1 MSSDDK
7 NPVNRNLLKELRKL
21 RAVCLF
27 TGGAAHDYNNAL
39 TAVMG
44 NISLARLEAGSNREL
59 AELLKDAEKAAGRIK
74 NLTEKIALYARGIRI
89 NKSRSSIGD
98 IVQSALAGFSD
109 VYSGTTEVEIKKDLP
124 DVDVDPELIEEALCC
139 IIENACEASPHSGGK
154 IAITVSREEVRN
166 SAAPGI
172 EGVAEGDY
180 IKIAVRDNG
189 KGFKP
194 EALPRMFEPYFS
206 TKEGS
211 DGIGLALAY
220 SILKRHRGFITATLS
235 ESGGSVF
242 SVFVPL
248 F

>member
-1 MSSDDK
+1 MSICDK
-7 NPVNRNLLKELRKL
+7 SSTDRNLLKELRKL
-21 RAVCLF
+21 RAVCLY

-74 NLTEKIALYARGIRI
+74 VLTEKIALYARGIRI
-89 NKSRSSIGD
+89 NKSRSCIGD
-98 IVQSALAGFSD
+98 IVQSALEGFSD
-109 VYSGTTEVEIKKDLP
+109 DYRGTAAVNIEKELP

-139 IIENACEASPHSGGK
+139 IIENACEASQHSGGEVK
-154 IAITVSREEVRN
+154 INVCREEVRN
-166 SAAPGI
+166 SGTPGMD
-172 EGVAEGDY
+172 GVAEGDY
-180 IKIAVRDNG
+180 IKVSVRDNG

-194 EALPRMFEPYFS
+194 ESLPRMFEPYYS

-220 SILKRHRGFITATLS
+220 SILKRHRGFITAALS
-235 ESGGSVF
+235 ETGGSIF
-242 SVFVPL
+242 SVFIPL